1 MDGNAFRVP
10 VGDGSVVDI
19 TLELEKNTT
28 AEAINNMFKSTQSKA
43 LRYTDD
49 PIVSSDI
56 IGEDCGA
63 LVDGN
68 LTKIVESDGKQ
79 LVKVVAWYDNEVGY
93 TAQMLRTMKL
103 FM

>member
-10 VGDGSVVDI
+10 VGDGSVVDV
-19 TLELEKNTT
+19 TLELEKNATK
-28 AEAINNMFKSTQSKA
+28 EALNNMFKSSQSKA

-68 LTKIVESDGKQ
+68 LTNI
-79 LVKVVAWYDNEVGY
+79 
-93 TAQMLRTMKL
+93 MH
-103 FM
+103 

>member
-1 MDGNAFRVP
+1 
-10 VGDGSVVDI
+10 
-19 TLELEKNTT
+19 
-28 AEAINNMFKSTQSKA
+28 MFKSSQSKA

-68 LTKIVESDGKQ
+68 LTNIVEADGKQ
-79 LVKVVAWYDNEVGY
+79 LVKVVAWYDNEYGY
-93 TAQMLRTMKL
+93 TAQMIRTMKMFL
-103 FM
+103 